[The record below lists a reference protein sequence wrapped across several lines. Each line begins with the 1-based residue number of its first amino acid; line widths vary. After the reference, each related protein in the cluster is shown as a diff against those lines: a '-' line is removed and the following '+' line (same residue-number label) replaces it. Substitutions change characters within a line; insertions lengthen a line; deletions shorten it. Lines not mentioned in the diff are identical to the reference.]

1 MYMFNFDSNR
11 NHMCIVVLNSNSL
24 LILCEIAEAV
34 EDYCEGSVKDR
45 INGAG
50 TMGDV

>member
-1 MYMFNFDSNR
+1 
-11 NHMCIVVLNSNSL
+11 MCIVVLNSNSL

-34 EDYCEGSVKDR
+34 EDYFNGVGEDG

-50 TMGDV
+50 PWDDL